1 MGGRNRDRE
10 DSLNPSS
17 LCGSLVFPDECAQN
31 IRRAGRE
38 KESHKVTKKGEK
50 NKAATT
56 TGSKTEWRDIDWC
69 VSTLPDSLIKPI
81 NLYAEKVSNV
91 NRPNQAGQNG
101 FVRKLWKQL

>member
-17 LCGSLVFPDECAQN
+17 LCGSLVFPDECVQN

-50 NKAATT
+50 KNKAATT
-56 TGSKTEWRDIDWC
+56 TGSKTEWRDID
-69 VSTLPDSLIKPI
+69 
-81 NLYAEKVSNV
+81 
-91 NRPNQAGQNG
+91 
-101 FVRKLWKQL
+101 